1 LALGQ
6 RPEIRETLPSVNP
19 AVASLVALVVAIV
32 LSMMT
37 RINVGLVGL
46 VMAWLVG
53 AFVADLPTGTIIGG
67 FPTSLFLTLTG
78 MTLLFAAAESNG
90 TIERLARRA
99 VALARGSARSVP
111 IFFFIVACVLS
122 AVGPGAVSSVA
133 LVVPLAMAI
142 GRELRV
148 PAMLTALV
156 VANGANAGNLSPISA
171 VGVIANSRMAEA
183 GLGGHEGLVM
193 MANLVASAIVA
204 AAAYVGLG
212 GWRLRRTEV
221 RTAAVEETAF
231 SPAHRLTIVV
241 VALWIAG
248 VLFFELPLGL
258 SAFAGAVLLVAVGA
272 AEETASIRR
281 TPWGIILMVCGM
293 TTLVALLEQ
302 TGGMEL
308 FTGLLSSVATPGTIN
323 GVIALVTG
331 AISLYSSTS
340 GVVLPAFLP
349 TVPGIVQQ
357 LGGGDPLA
365 ISLSINVGSSL
376 VDVSPLSTIGALCV
390 AAVADTGQGH
400 VLFRQLLAWG
410 LTMALVGAV
419 LCQLGAGMLA
429 GL

>member
-1 LALGQ
+1 M
-6 RPEIRETLPSVNP
+6 NP
-19 AVASLVALVVAIV
+19 AVASLAALIVAIV
-32 LSMMT
+32 LSMVT

-53 AFVADLPTGTIIGG
+53 AFVAGLPTGTINGG
-67 FPTSLFLTLTG
+67 FPTSLFLTLAG

-90 TIERLARRA
+90 TIERLTRRA
-99 VALARGSARSVP
+99 VSLARGSARSVP
-111 IFFFIVACVLS
+111 LFFFVVACVLS
-122 AVGPGAVSSVA
+122 AIGPGAVSSVA

-171 VGVIANSRMAEA
+171 VGVIANTRMAEA

-193 MANLVASAIVA
+193 MTNLVASAIVA
-204 AAAYVGLG
+204 AVAYVLLG
-212 GWRLRRTEV
+212 GWKLARAEV
-221 RTAAVEETAF
+221 HPASIDDTAL
-231 SPAHRLTIVV
+231 SGAHRLTMAV
-241 VALWIAG
+241 VAAWIAG
-248 VLFFELPLGL
+248 VLFFDLPLGL
-258 SAFAGAVLLVAVGA
+258 SAFAGAVLLVAAGA
-272 AEETASIRR
+272 ADETDAVRR

-302 TGGMEL
+302 TGGMDL
-308 FTGLLSSVATPGTIN
+308 FTALLSSVATPGTIN
-323 GVIALVTG
+323 GVIAFVTG

-376 VDVSPLSTIGALCV
+376 VDVSPLSTLGALCV

-410 LTMALVGAV
+410 LAMALVGAV

>member
-1 LALGQ
+1 M
-6 RPEIRETLPSVNP
+6 NP
-19 AVASLVALVVAIV
+19 AVASLVALLVAIV
-32 LSMMT
+32 LSMVT

-53 AFVADLPTGTIIGG
+53 ALVAGLPSATIVGG
-67 FPTSLFLTLTG
+67 FPTSLFLTLAG
-78 MTLLFAAAESNG
+78 MTLLFAAAEANG

-99 VALARGSARSVP
+99 VGLARGDARSVP
-111 IFFFIVACVLS
+111 VFFFVVACLLS

-142 GRELRV
+142 GRQLQV
-148 PAMLTALV
+148 PAVLTALA

-193 MANLVASAIVA
+193 TANLVASVLVA
-204 AAAYVGLG
+204 AAAYVLFG
-212 GWRLRRTEV
+212 GWRLPRVEV
-221 RTAAVEETAF
+221 DRATVEETTF
-231 SPAHRLTIVV
+231 TRAHYLTMAVV
-241 VALWIAG
+241 VCWIAG
-248 VLFFELPLGL
+248 VLFFDMHLGL

-272 AEETASIRR
+272 ADETASIRR

-293 TTLVALLEQ
+293 TTLVALLEE
-302 TGGMEL
+302 TGGMAL
-308 FTGLLSSVATPGTIN
+308 FTALLSSVATPATIN
-323 GVIALVTG
+323 GVIAFVTG
-331 AISLYSSTS
+331 SISLYSSTS

-376 VDVSPLSTIGALCV
+376 VDVSPLSTIGAMCV

-410 LTMALVGAV
+410 LAMALVGAV
-419 LCQLGAGMLA
+419 LCQLGAGWLA
-429 GL
+429 GF

>member
-1 LALGQ
+1 
-6 RPEIRETLPSVNP
+6 VNP
-19 AVASLVALVVAIV
+19 AVASLVALLVAIV
-32 LSMMT
+32 LSMVT

-53 AFVADLPTGTIIGG
+53 ALVAGLPSATIVGG
-67 FPTSLFLTLTG
+67 FPTSLFLTLAG
-78 MTLLFAAAESNG
+78 MTLLFAAAEANG

-99 VALARGSARSVP
+99 VGLARGDARSVP
-111 IFFFIVACVLS
+111 VFFFVVACLLS

-142 GRELRV
+142 GRQLQV
-148 PAMLTALV
+148 PAVLTALA

-193 MANLVASAIVA
+193 TANLLASVLVA
-204 AAAYVGLG
+204 AAAYVLFG
-212 GWRLRRTEV
+212 GWRLPRVEV
-221 RTAAVEETAF
+221 DRATVEETTFAR
-231 SPAHRLTIVV
+231 AHYLTMAVV
-241 VALWIAG
+241 VCWIAG
-248 VLFFELPLGL
+248 VLFFNTHLGL

-272 AEETASIRR
+272 ADETASIRR

-293 TTLVALLEQ
+293 TTLVALLEE
-302 TGGMEL
+302 TGGMAL
-308 FTGLLSSVATPGTIN
+308 FTALLSSVATPATIN
-323 GVIALVTG
+323 GVIAFVTG

-349 TVPGIVQQ
+349 TVPGIVEQ

-376 VDVSPLSTIGALCV
+376 VDVSPLSTIGAMCV

-400 VLFRQLLAWG
+400 VLFRQLLVWG
-410 LTMALVGAV
+410 LAMALVGAV
-419 LCQLGAGMLA
+419 LCQLGAGWLA
-429 GL
+429 GF